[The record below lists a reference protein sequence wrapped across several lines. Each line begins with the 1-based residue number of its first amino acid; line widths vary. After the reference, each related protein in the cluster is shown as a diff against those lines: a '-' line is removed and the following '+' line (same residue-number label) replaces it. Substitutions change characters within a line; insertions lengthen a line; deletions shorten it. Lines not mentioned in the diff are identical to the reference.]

1 MELEW
6 NKDEK
11 RVLSIEEFKDEC
23 IIFLSK
29 YEEFIFKGASLLER
43 INHIDVNDNYIDKIY
58 RSTKDIDI
66 TNIGKSKKE
75 LKEIVKNFIEVLEG
89 KYDLSG
95 YEIVENTKTLSSED
109 YYTIDFVIK
118 GTSTIN
124 FNLDFSVA
132 GRYNQGFLYHI
143 DIADILGYNVN
154 KIYSDK
160 MSTISTKQIFSR
172 IKDFVDMYNL
182 SFHKD
187 HEISFEEI
195 NYFNRNNEDFKVGDF
210 RQLLEMKTN
219 IRKAFLKMKG
229 IEINNESRNR
239 EEIFEVMYR
248 RVVDFVIPFMPLSNK
263 ENFIGTVWDP
273 DSGSWL
279 I

>member
-11 RVLSIEEFKDEC
+11 TVLSIEEFKDEC

-43 INHIDVNDNYIDKIY
+43 INKNDELLVE

-66 TNIGKSKKE
+66 TNIGKSKEE
-75 LKEIVKNFIEVLEG
+75 LKEIVKNFIEVLES

-95 YEIVENTKTLSSED
+95 YEIVENTKTLNSED

-124 FNLDFSVA
+124 FNLDFSVE
-132 GRYNQGFLYHI
+132 GRYNQGFLYNI

-182 SFHKD
+182 SFHKE

-219 IRKAFLKMKG
+219 IRKAFLKMRGLKLKDD
-229 IEINNESRNR
+229 IKRSK
-239 EEIFEVMYR
+239 EEVFEDMYM
-248 RVVDFVIPFMPLSNK
+248 RVIDFVTPFIYLGRN
-263 ENFIGTVWDP
+263 EEYLNTVWDP
-273 DSGSWL
+273 ESSEWYRKS
-279 I
+279 

>member
-43 INHIDVNDNYIDKIY
+43 INKNDELLVE

-75 LKEIVKNFIEVLEG
+75 LKEIVKNFIEVLED

-95 YEIVENTKTLSSED
+95 YEIVENTKTLNSED

-195 NYFNRNNEDFKVGDF
+195 NYFNINNEDFKVGDF